1 MNNFITRTLS
11 AIVYAGLVIG
21 GILVQ
26 PICFGGHPL
35 LFGILFMIV
44 STLAVREFHALVGS
58 DIKTMTYAMM
68 SNALLYSTLYFLFF
82 GDLIWRGLLV
92 AYIAIML
99 LALISHLFRPQVQ
112 PIQSWGNLCAGQVM
126 IALPFALMNGV
137 LMHSKWLMLAL
148 FILLW
153 VNDSGAYIVGSLMA
167 KRKGGNHKMF
177 PRVSPAKS
185 WEGLIGGFIFDFR
198 CSKRHCGTSKRCSH
212 GRCSRRSGTVHFSFG
227 RVVPLVRNYGD
238 HAPLRVFQC
247 SCPSLSS
254 CAAPSFPPC
263 QPGSRNALC
272 PFRQYLGKPSGPW
285 QRGNTHGHSGG
296 RRHGAKLPRH
306 CKR

>member
-185 WEGLIGGFIFDFR
+185 WEGLIGGFVFDLIAGYVFFR
-198 CSKRHCGTSKRCSH
+198 IGWMGDMTLMNSLLFALAGGVFGTLGDLMESLFKRTLGVKDSGKFMPGH
-212 GRCSRRSGTVHFSFG
+212 GGVLDRFDSLLLA
-227 RVVPLVRNYGD
+227 VPVTYFFF
-238 HAPLRVFQC
+238 V
-247 SCPSLSS
+247 
-254 CAAPSFPPC
+254 
-263 QPGSRNALC
+263 
-272 PFRQYLGKPSGPW
+272 YLP
-285 QRGNTHGHSGG
+285 TI
-296 RRHGAKLPRH
+296 L
-306 CKR
+306 

>member
-1 MNNFITRTLS
+1 LQSYDFFVTFANYLDKNFKSMNNFITRTLS

-185 WEGLIGGFIFDFR
+185 WEGLIGGFVFDLIAGYVFFR
-198 CSKRHCGTSKRCSH
+198 VGWMGDMTLMNSLLFALAGGVFGTLGDLMESLFKRTLGVKDSGKFMPGH
-212 GRCSRRSGTVHFSFG
+212 GGVLDRFDSLLLA
-227 RVVPLVRNYGD
+227 VPVTYFFF
-238 HAPLRVFQC
+238 V
-247 SCPSLSS
+247 
-254 CAAPSFPPC
+254 
-263 QPGSRNALC
+263 
-272 PFRQYLGKPSGPW
+272 YLP
-285 QRGNTHGHSGG
+285 TI
-296 RRHGAKLPRH
+296 L
-306 CKR
+306 

>member
-82 GDLIWRGLLV
+82 GDWIWRGLLV

-185 WEGLIGGFIFDFR
+185 WEGLIGGFVFDLIAGYVFFR
-198 CSKRHCGTSKRCSH
+198 IGWMGDMTLMNSLLFALAGGVFGTLGDLMESLFKRTLGVKDSGKFMPGH
-212 GRCSRRSGTVHFSFG
+212 GGVLDRFDSLLLA
-227 RVVPLVRNYGD
+227 VPVTYFFF
-238 HAPLRVFQC
+238 V
-247 SCPSLSS
+247 
-254 CAAPSFPPC
+254 
-263 QPGSRNALC
+263 
-272 PFRQYLGKPSGPW
+272 YLP
-285 QRGNTHGHSGG
+285 TI
-296 RRHGAKLPRH
+296 L
-306 CKR
+306 

>member
-21 GILVQ
+21 SILVQ
-26 PICFGGHPL
+26 PLCFGGHPL

-58 DIKTMTYAMM
+58 DIKTMTYAMI

-82 GDLIWRGLLV
+82 GDWIWRGLLLAYV
-92 AYIAIML
+92 AVML
-99 LALISHLFRPQVQ
+99 LALITHLFRPQVQ

-185 WEGLIGGFIFDFR
+185 WEGVIGGFVFDMIAGYVFFR
-198 CSKRHCGTSKRCSH
+198 VGWMGDMTLMNSLLFALAGGVFGTLGDLMESLFKRTLGVKDSGKFMPGH
-212 GRCSRRSGTVHFSFG
+212 GGVLDRFDSLLLA
-227 RVVPLVRNYGD
+227 VPVTYFFF
-238 HAPLRVFQC
+238 V
-247 SCPSLSS
+247 
-254 CAAPSFPPC
+254 
-263 QPGSRNALC
+263 
-272 PFRQYLGKPSGPW
+272 YLP
-285 QRGNTHGHSGG
+285 TI
-296 RRHGAKLPRH
+296 L
-306 CKR
+306 

>member
-1 MNNFITRTLS
+1 
-11 AIVYAGLVIG
+11 
-21 GILVQ
+21 
-26 PICFGGHPL
+26 
-35 LFGILFMIV
+35 MIV

-185 WEGLIGGFIFDFR
+185 WEGLIGGFVFDLIAGYVFFR
-198 CSKRHCGTSKRCSH
+198 VGWMGDMTLMNSLLFALAGGVFGTLGDLMESLFKRTLGVKDSGKFMPGH
-212 GRCSRRSGTVHFSFG
+212 GGVLDRFDSLLLA
-227 RVVPLVRNYGD
+227 VPVTYFFF
-238 HAPLRVFQC
+238 V
-247 SCPSLSS
+247 
-254 CAAPSFPPC
+254 
-263 QPGSRNALC
+263 
-272 PFRQYLGKPSGPW
+272 YLP
-285 QRGNTHGHSGG
+285 TI
-296 RRHGAKLPRH
+296 L
-306 CKR
+306 

>member
-82 GDLIWRGLLV
+82 GDWIWRGLLV

-112 PIQSWGNLCAGQVM
+112 PIQSWGNLCAGQLM

-185 WEGLIGGFIFDFR
+185 WEGLIGGFVFDLIAGYVFFR
-198 CSKRHCGTSKRCSH
+198 VGWMGDMTLMNSLLFALAGGVFGTLGDLMESLFKRTLGVKDSGKFMPGH
-212 GRCSRRSGTVHFSFG
+212 GGVLDRFDSLLLA
-227 RVVPLVRNYGD
+227 VPVIYFLF
-238 HAPLRVFQC
+238 VF
-247 SCPSLSS
+247 
-254 CAAPSFPPC
+254 
-263 QPGSRNALC
+263 
-272 PFRQYLGKPSGPW
+272 
-285 QRGNTHGHSGG
+285 
-296 RRHGAKLPRH
+296 LPTIL
-306 CKR
+306 

>member
-44 STLAVREFHALVGS
+44 STLAVREFHALVIS

-82 GDLIWRGLLV
+82 GDWIWRGLLV
-92 AYIAIML
+92 AYVAVML

-185 WEGLIGGFIFDFR
+185 WEGLIGGFVFDLIAGYVFFR
-198 CSKRHCGTSKRCSH
+198 IGWMGDMTLMNSLLFALAGGVFGTLGDLMESLFKRTLGVKDSGKFMPGH
-212 GRCSRRSGTVHFSFG
+212 GGVLDRFDSLLLA
-227 RVVPLVRNYGD
+227 VPVTYFFF
-238 HAPLRVFQC
+238 V
-247 SCPSLSS
+247 
-254 CAAPSFPPC
+254 
-263 QPGSRNALC
+263 
-272 PFRQYLGKPSGPW
+272 YLP
-285 QRGNTHGHSGG
+285 TI
-296 RRHGAKLPRH
+296 L
-306 CKR
+306 